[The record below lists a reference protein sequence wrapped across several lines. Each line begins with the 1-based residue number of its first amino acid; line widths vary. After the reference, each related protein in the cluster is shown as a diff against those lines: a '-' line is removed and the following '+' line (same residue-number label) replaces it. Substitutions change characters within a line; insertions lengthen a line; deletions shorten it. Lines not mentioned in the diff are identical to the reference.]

1 MNGRQ
6 AKKLRQLARRQ
17 ENKQMIEVMDSVEKT
32 LHQLVKP
39 APRWIPTKVWRGAV
53 KVFLNI

>member
-1 MNGRQ
+1 MSAKQ

-17 ENKQMIEVMDSVEKT
+17 ENGQVKEIMESVHKT

-39 APRWIPTKVWRGAV
+39 APRWIPTKVWRAMA

>member
-1 MNGRQ
+1 MSGKQ

-17 ENKQMIEVMDSVEKT
+17 ENKQVKDIMESVHKT
-32 LHQLVKP
+32 LHDLVKP
-39 APRWIPTKVWRGAV
+39 APRWIPTKVWRGVA

>member
-17 ENKQMIEVMDSVEKT
+17 ENKQMKAIMESVEKT
-32 LHQLVKP
+32 LANLVKP
-39 APRWIPTKVWRGAV
+39 APRWIPTKVWRGIA

>member
-1 MNGRQ
+1 MNGKQ

-17 ENKQMIEVMDSVEKT
+17 ESKRLIEIYDEVQESLKT
-32 LHQLVKP
+32 LVKP
-39 APRWIPTKVWRGAV
+39 APRWIPRQMWRVMA